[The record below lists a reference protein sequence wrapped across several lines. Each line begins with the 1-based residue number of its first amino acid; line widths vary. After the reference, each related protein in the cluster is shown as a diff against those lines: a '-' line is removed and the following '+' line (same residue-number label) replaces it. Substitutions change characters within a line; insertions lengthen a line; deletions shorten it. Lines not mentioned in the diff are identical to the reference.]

1 MPGHFRREDL
11 EIGDNVTTISV
22 HSHDRGTLLT
32 KGVSINKGQTVI
44 KGTFDMTNESSDWIQ
59 TFRTLF
65 DQKVLSYKKG
75 TRNAD
80 AMFPSEEK
88 DFLRSIGATP
98 QEIYDFVEDWCDD
111 GEPDPDMVV
120 AITQIRRD
128 YFLNDQQGQY
138 SKYVKIT
145 DLFPPREAKLAGLEW
160 FPRIIEKAKA
170 KLRGELPP
178 DLMYSCGADRRF
190 LKKTNV
196 DPAEFLQVVREAG
209 DDVEHI
215 VKFVTNRSQA

>member
-1 MPGHFRREDL
+1 
-11 EIGDNVTTISV
+11 
-22 HSHDRGTLLT
+22 
-32 KGVSINKGQTVI
+32 
-44 KGTFDMTNESSDWIQ
+44 MTSEPLDWIQ

-65 DQKVLSYKKG
+65 DQKVTSYKKG
-75 TRNAD
+75 MRSAD
-80 AMFPSEEK
+80 AMFSNEEK

-98 QEIYDFVEDWCDD
+98 QEIYDFVEDWCDA

-128 YFLNDQQGQY
+128 YFLNDLQGQY

-170 KLRGELPP
+170 KLHGDLPP
-178 DLMYSCGADRRF
+178 DLMYSCGGDRRF
-190 LKKTNV
+190 LKKV
-196 DPAEFLQVVREAG
+196 KVSPVEFLQLVREAG

-215 VKFVTNRSQA
+215 VKFVTDRSQA

>member
-1 MPGHFRREDL
+1 MTTYVKFNDRR
-11 EIGDNVTTISV
+11 
-22 HSHDRGTLLT
+22 TLLT
-32 KGVSINKGQTVI
+32 KGVSINKDQKAI
-44 KGTFDMTNESSDWIQ
+44 RGTFDMTNESLDWIQ

-65 DQKVLSYKKG
+65 DQKVVSYKKG
-75 TRNAD
+75 MRNAD
-80 AMFPSEEK
+80 AMFSNEEK

-128 YFLNDQQGQY
+128 YFLNDLQGQY

-160 FPRIIEKAKA
+160 FPRIIEKARA
-170 KLRGELPP
+170 KLFGELPS

-190 LKKTNV
+190 LKKIKV
-196 DPAEFLQVVREAG
+196 SPVEFLQVVREAG
-209 DDVEHI
+209 DDVESI
-215 VKFVTNRSQA
+215 VKFVTDRSKT

>member
-1 MPGHFRREDL
+1 M
-11 EIGDNVTTISV
+11 TTSV
-22 HSHDRGTLLT
+22 KFNDRQTLLT
-32 KGVSINKGQTVI
+32 KRVSINKHQKAI
-44 KGTFDMTNESSDWIQ
+44 RGTFDMTNESSDWIQ

-65 DQKVLSYKKG
+65 DQKVTSYKKG
-75 TRNAD
+75 TGNAD
-80 AMFPSEEK
+80 AMFSNEEK
-88 DFLRSIGATP
+88 DFLHSIGATP

-128 YFLNDQQGQY
+128 YFLNDLRGQY

-170 KLRGELPP
+170 KLLGDLPP
-178 DLMYSCGADRRF
+178 DLMYSCGGDRRF
-190 LKKTNV
+190 LKKV
-196 DPAEFLQVVREAG
+196 KVSPVEFLQLVREAG

-215 VKFVTNRSQA
+215 VKFVTARSQS